1 MPPKSWAN
9 PMRKRSGY
17 KQYDFKIDD
26 REYILEVPDGVTT
39 QIVQNHTKEKRELY
53 EKIASL
59 AIEKGYE
66 VDKDT
71 PPKPLVNKEKSSPM
85 NSLIMLTEA
94 IIIITKPNRIPY
106 GKPTDDINRKIF

>member
-71 PPKPLVNKEKSSPM
+71 PPMPLVNKEKYAD
-85 NSLIMLTEA
+85 LIRDA
-94 IIIITKPNRIPY
+94 
-106 GKPTDDINRKIF
+106 KIALGEGWKKKEKI